1 MTTSCNSNIRR
12 HPDGSI
18 DIGHYG
24 SQAMQLRITA
34 KAEALERIGAMLV
47 RHLTK
52 LPLWRSA
59 ILPKAN

>member
-24 SQAMQLRITA
+24 SQAMQLRATA
-34 KAEALERIGAMLV
+34 RAEALERIGAMLV

-52 LPLWRSA
+52 PTLWRSA